1 MKNLIWIIVI
11 LLTGCWY
18 ICQFI
23 LDFEGILVYS
33 LLILAILLTLLN
45 LSLKEGP
52 KK

>member
-18 ICQFI
+18 ICQFVF
-23 LDFEGILVYS
+23 DFGGLYVYS
-33 LLILAILLTLLN
+33 LLALAIILTLIN
-45 LSLKEGP
+45 FFVKENQ